1 MKSRACH
8 VKFVAELKELC
19 CVQNL
24 LSLLEIEGLD
34 LIFSLIFSL
43 TFPLSFLKR
52 INKDM
57 MQENCCFIFCC
68 SGFKR
73 YMSIFKKKRLEYLS
87 TCLCNL
93 NYNKAGLYL
102 TISCF
107 LQLFLGFFRINVY
120 SRNKVFES
128 L

>member
-1 MKSRACH
+1 M
-8 VKFVAELKELC
+8 KFVAELKELC

-57 MQENCCFIFCC
+57 M
-68 SGFKR
+68 
-73 YMSIFKKKRLEYLS
+73 
-87 TCLCNL
+87 
-93 NYNKAGLYL
+93 
-102 TISCF
+102 
-107 LQLFLGFFRINVY
+107 
-120 SRNKVFES
+120 
-128 L
+128 